1 MSDETLPSDDAS
13 APRWLTKA
21 RAFFAAPGVAHALR
35 VIAGALLLMV
45 PILLNGRP
53 FPFTDTATYFQSGYY
68 VIQSFTDRY
77 VPISDF
83 SRSYLG
89 ARSPFYGLPLTGLE
103 AIGTLWL
110 VVALQ
115 ALAAAQM
122 LDMMARAIGG
132 ALART
137 IYWTSIIAL
146 MLVSSL
152 PLFIGFVMPDLSA
165 AFAAIAIALLVFYPE
180 RAARWER
187 IGLWIALTAALTFH
201 LTHMFVAVFAMPAA
215 LGLHWLLKMPERT
228 KRAVKLGA
236 AFAIGAVAWIVLA
249 VVNTNLPKPLYS
261 PPFLTARVL
270 ADGPGKA
277 YLRHACAADK
287 DRYVLCVYADKPFN
301 NSDEILWSWS
311 KERGVFATAPHAMRV
326 QLMAEQR
333 RFVLDSILYDPMAQI
348 RASSWAFV
356 KQLAAVGVDEGFKLD
371 AHFWMT
377 YPPDFYLKT
386 MAIRVNL
393 CPEPLVKCPARL
405 PLEEISVWNTVW
417 VGIASVYLLGWTISA
432 FVTGGLRNDAEMRL
446 FAAFGA
452 ALLFTVIVN
461 AAVCGILSGPFPR
474 YQARIA
480 WLIPALAIIAELRFG
495 VIKPAILALR
505 AALPPL
511 RPRQSAP

>member
-35 VIAGALLLMV
+35 VMAGALLLMV

-215 LGLHWLLKMPERT
+215 LGLQSAWAIALPQCLYAIGHGVHQPCSQAA
-228 KRAVKLGA
+228 AVGPFAEQAGA
-236 AFAIGAVAWIVLA
+236 ASALAGFVIAAVAVGIAWWLGQALDGTVRPLVYGVAFWSLLTGAVAW
-249 VVNTNLPKPLYS
+249 T
-261 PPFLTARVL
+261 
-270 ADGPGKA
+270 
-277 YLRHACAADK
+277 
-287 DRYVLCVYADKPFN
+287 
-301 NSDEILWSWS
+301 
-311 KERGVFATAPHAMRV
+311 
-326 QLMAEQR
+326 
-333 RFVLDSILYDPMAQI
+333 
-348 RASSWAFV
+348 
-356 KQLAAVGVDEGFKLD
+356 
-371 AHFWMT
+371 
-377 YPPDFYLKT
+377 
-386 MAIRVNL
+386 
-393 CPEPLVKCPARL
+393 LVR
-405 PLEEISVWNTVW
+405 
-417 VGIASVYLLGWTISA
+417 
-432 FVTGGLRNDAEMRL
+432 
-446 FAAFGA
+446 
-452 ALLFTVIVN
+452 
-461 AAVCGILSGPFPR
+461 
-474 YQARIA
+474 
-480 WLIPALAIIAELRFG
+480 
-495 VIKPAILALR
+495 
-505 AALPPL
+505 ALP
-511 RPRQSAP
+511 R